1 MSRFNDGAEVEQP
14 HNGEFSGLFS
24 ESNGT
29 IFIEFLDDKIK
40 ISPTS
45 EFYAIVIN

>member
-14 HNGEFSGLFS
+14 RNGEFSDLS
-24 ESNGT
+24 SQSNGT
-29 IFIEFLDDKIK
+29 IFIEFLDDNIK
-40 ISPTS
+40 ICPPP